1 MSMESGVAATEPEM
15 VQAADPEGVQ
25 NTPCRGA
32 AETMPEPPPWG
43 FIREDRNPVLH
54 GWGGYYRLA
63 EVKGHFEEIDTW
75 VRRKPRCSQWRQW
88 KRGRTRRKE
97 PANAGVGSRAC
108 EGQCVQRKG
117 ALVESRGLVHER
129 SPLRKVA
136 PPAQPGLPARN
147 QPTQAGSVQTLNTN
161 S

>member
-32 AETMPEPPPWG
+32 AATMPEPPPWG

-97 PANAGVGSRAC
+97 PANAGG
-108 EGQCVQRKG
+108 G
-117 ALVESRGLVHER
+117 